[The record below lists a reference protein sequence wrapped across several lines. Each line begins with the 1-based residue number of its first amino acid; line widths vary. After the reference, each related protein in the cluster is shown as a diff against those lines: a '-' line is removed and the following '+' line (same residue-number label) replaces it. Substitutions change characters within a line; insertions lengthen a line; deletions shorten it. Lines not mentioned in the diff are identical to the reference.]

1 MKLINKTIMKNYNE
15 LKLENTDE
23 LSYSEFL
30 SDNHIERQIELN
42 EEIDIDFLLDLS
54 SADLY

>member
-1 MKLINKTIMKNYNE
+1 MKNYKE
-15 LKLENTDE
+15 LNLENTDE